1 MKGCDYTVQI
11 GLFTKVRIWS
21 IFCEI
26 SQEKDQ
32 NGSGFKSVVTTTTTH
47 STMTTII
54 SFLLLGLK
62 SQLGHLLPH
71 LVFNVFFTYLV
82 FCPSGLIAE
91 GLFNFFFFIWV
102 KNPPAKCP
110 SGLNAEALFVYF
122 LLTGQKM

>member
-71 LVFNVFFTYLV
+71 LVFNVFFYLPRFLPFRADSRRAV
-82 FCPSGLIAE
+82 Q
-91 GLFNFFFFIWV
+91 FFF
-102 KNPPAKCP
+102 
-110 SGLNAEALFVYF
+110 LHL
-122 LLTGQKM
+122 GQKSPC